1 MSWWLVAAGM
11 LGGLGLFLF
20 GIQMMASGMQK
31 LAGDKLRRILEIL
44 TGKPIIGVFT
54 GILVTLLVQSSS
66 TTTVML
72 VGFVN
77 AGLMTL
83 PQAVS
88 AIMGSNIGTTIT
100 AQMVSFK
107 LEFLALPTIG
117 IGAML
122 NFFGRRRFHRY
133 LGQSVLGFGLL
144 FLGMITMSES
154 MYPLRE
160 SPLFM
165 DLLLR
170 FGDQPLLA
178 ILMSAL
184 FTAAIQS
191 SSGATGIIIALTLQ
205 DLITLQAAI
214 PLILG
219 TNIGTCI
226 TTVLA
231 SIGTSLPARKAAVA
245 HVLFN
250 VLGVAAIL
258 IVLNPFTDFIID
270 TGNNVARQTANAHTI
285 FNVLNTVLVFPFFK
299 YFIRL
304 LNYIV
309 PGEDV
314 SVEIGSKYL
323 DRRMLKTPA
332 IATEAA
338 RQEVLRMAS
347 IARKMFRET
356 IELFIK
362 GDRKK
367 IPQIYQQEDLLDGL
381 ETEINLYLQEMS
393 QHSLT
398 RHQTTVVAGLMSA
411 ANDLE
416 RIGDHAQNILQL
428 TETVLDDRLQVSPTA
443 REEAQNMHR
452 IIDEM
457 FEKATRALAQDNWDL
472 AREVI
477 NQDDV
482 IDEMER
488 VYRKKHIS
496 RVNRKECVAVTG
508 VIYLDVLSNQERI
521 ADHVTNLAQVVTEE
535 F

>member
-1 MSWWLVAAGM
+1 MKWQIAAGM

-31 LAGDKLRRILEIL
+31 IAGDRLRRILEVL
-44 TGKPIIGVFT
+44 TGKPIIGIFT
-54 GILVTLLVQSSS
+54 GIVVTVLVQSSS

-88 AIMGSNIGTTIT
+88 AIMGANIGTTVT

-117 IGAML
+117 MGALL
-122 NFFGRRRFHRY
+122 NFFGKRRFHRY
-133 LGQSVLGFGLL
+133 LGQTMLGFGLL
-144 FLGMITMSES
+144 FLGMITMSGA

-160 SPLFM
+160 SPYFINMLV
-165 DLLLR
+165 R
-170 FGDQPLLA
+170 FGEQPLLGVLFA
-178 ILMSAL
+178 TL
-184 FTAAIQS
+184 FTALIQS

-205 DLITLQAAI
+205 DLLTIQAAI

-226 TTVLA
+226 TALLA
-231 SIGTSLPARKAAVA
+231 SMGTSLPARKAALA

-250 VLGVAAIL
+250 VLGVVVALAFMNI
-258 IVLNPFTDFIID
+258 FTELVVDL
-270 TGNNVARQTANAHTI
+270 GGNVARQTANAHTA
-285 FNVLNTVLVFPFFK
+285 FNVLNTILVFPFFK
-299 YFIRL
+299 YFIKL

-309 PGEDV
+309 PGE
-314 SVEIGSKYL
+314 EISIEMGSKYL
-323 DRRMLKTPA
+323 DRRILKTPA
-332 IATEAA
+332 IAIEAT
-338 RQEVLRMAS
+338 RQEVLRMAA
-347 IARKMFRET
+347 IARKMIGEAVDVFV
-356 IELFIK
+356 K

-367 IPQIYQQEDLLDGL
+367 IAQIYQKEDLLDGL
-381 ETEINLYLQEMS
+381 ETEINLYLQELS

-398 RHQTTVVAGLMSA
+398 RHQATVVAGLVSA

-416 RIGDHAQNILQL
+416 RIGDHAKNIMDIA
-428 TETVLDDRLQVSPTA
+428 ETVLEDRLQLSTTA
-443 REEAQNMHR
+443 RQEVINMHKS
-452 IIDEM
+452 IDEM
-457 FEKATRALAQDNWDL
+457 LAKATTALAQDNIRL

-488 VYRKKHIS
+488 LYRKRHIN
-496 RVNRKECVAVTG
+496 RLNRKECVAATG
-508 VIYLDVLSNQERI
+508 VIYLDVLSNLERI
-521 ADHVTNLAQVVTEE
+521 ADHVTNLAEVVTEE